1 MEKGPDAFRTI
12 SEVAEDL
19 DLPQH
24 VLRFWETRFP
34 QIRPLKRGGG
44 RRYYRPDDV
53 ELLRGIRH
61 LLYAEG
67 YTIRGV
73 QRILKED
80 GPRHVQAIW
89 QAIEGGDAAGGGTA
103 GGRAARTDD
112 DDSTDDI
119 ADDDSTGDDMAGD
132 DLGEAGGRARGREG
146 AAPARGGALS
156 GLLNLLPSRQHGG
169 AAEEGVTVRRVG
181 RHPLDDEPEFPE
193 LPLLPEIAPR
203 EERHLRE
210 PGRREPSLYEP
221 HLQEP
226 HLHPPGLPEGRRAE
240 PQVGPPPFGEARPSF
255 AFRPLAPE
263 REPGVDDESDDDRPA
278 RPGIDQ
284 QADEDDG
291 YGRPPAR
298 GERPPSRDEPALH
311 AAEPLLAVSRTQ
323 LTADD
328 IRRLLLT
335 FQELRECR
343 RILEAARDEGGFP
356 MDEGN

>member
-89 QAIEGGDAAGGGTA
+89 QAIEGEGAASGGTA
-103 GGRAARTDD
+103 RADD
-112 DDSTDDI
+112 DGRTDDI
-119 ADDDSTGDDMAGD
+119 ADDD
-132 DLGEAGGRARGREG
+132 LPEAGGRARGREG

-169 AAEEGVTVRRVG
+169 TAEEGVTVRRVG

-203 EERHLRE
+203 EEPHRHE
-210 PGRREPSLYEP
+210 PGRRQPSLYEP

-226 HLHPPGLPEGRRAE
+226 HLHPPGPPEGRRAE
-240 PQVGPPPFGEARPSF
+240 PQVGPMPLGENRPSF

-263 REPGVDDESDDDRPA
+263 REPGMDDESDDEQPA
-278 RPGIDQ
+278 RPGIDRE
-284 QADEDDG
+284 ADHDEDDDDAP
-291 YGRPPAR
+291 PPAR
-298 GERPPSRDEPALH
+298 GEPALH
-311 AAEPLLAVSRTQ
+311 AAEPRLAAPRTQ
-323 LTADD
+323 LAADD

-343 RILEAARDEGGFP
+343 RILQAARAESGTSE
-356 MDEGN
+356 DEGN